1 MSTLNLNALTKY
13 TDQLSGILLKESVL
27 VGNTFDFISIQTGVK
42 YADSI
47 NLLTN
52 TLTAA
57 AGGCGAISPTG
68 STTLTQR
75 DIQVCPIKV
84 EESICLDV
92 FEQYWIGQLA
102 REGSYNEFA
111 PQAFNE
117 IYLAN
122 KVEKIGQL
130 VEDLFWKGDTGGA
143 YGSGNLTLCTGIL
156 DILENTNATNSVV
169 VGTTASGAL
178 VTTTTSPN
186 YALTVVDEMI
196 AALGNDVLNANDLT
210 LFMSHNNFRILM
222 NSLRNA
228 GYFFG
233 YDGVQA
239 HTWVLD
245 NYTNTNV
252 RVVATRGLNGRNEM
266 VLTPASNLYFGTDSF
281 GEARNGDG
289 MQFWYD
295 LRDNTTYFRAK
306 FKVGYQVAFP
316 QYVVIK
322 NS

>member
-1 MSTLNLNALTKY
+1 MATLNLANLTKY

-27 VGNTFDFISIQTGVK
+27 VGTTFDYISIQTGVK

-47 NLLTN
+47 NILTN

-57 AGGCGAISPTG
+57 AGGCGTISPTG

-84 EESICLDV
+84 EESVCVDE

-111 PQAFNE
+111 PEAFNQL
-117 IYLAN
+117 YLSN

-130 VEDLFWKGDTGGA
+130 VEDIFWKGSVNSTYGG
-143 YGSGNLTLCTGIL
+143 GNLALCNGIL
-156 DILENTNATNSVV
+156 EILENTAATYSVIT
-169 VGTTASGAL
+169 GITYSGAL
-178 VTTTTSPN
+178 TTAN
-186 YALTVVDEMI
+186 ALDAVDSMI
-196 AALGNDVLNANDLT
+196 QVIPNDVLEANDLT
-210 LFMSHNNFRILM
+210 LFMSHANFRTLM
-222 NSLRNA
+222 RALRNA
-228 GYFFG
+228 NYFVA
-233 YDGVQA
+233 YDGQQ
-239 HTWVLD
+239 HTYVLD

-289 MQFWYD
+289 FQFWYD
-295 LRDNTTYFRAK
+295 IRDNITYFRAK
-306 FKVGYQVAFP
+306 LKVGAQVAFP

>member
-1 MSTLNLNALTKY
+1 MATLNLNSLTKY
-13 TDQLSGILLKESVL
+13 TDQLSGILLKEAVL
-27 VGNTFDFISIQTGVK
+27 VGNTFDYISIQTGIK

-47 NLLTN
+47 NILTN
-52 TLTAA
+52 TLTAV
-57 AGGCGAISPTG
+57 AGGCGAINPTG

-75 DIQVCPIKV
+75 DIAVCPIKV
-84 EESICLDV
+84 EESACVDE

-111 PQAFNE
+111 PAAFNE

-122 KVEKIGQL
+122 KVEKVGQL
-130 VEDLFWKGDTGGA
+130 VEDLFWKGSTNGT
-143 YGSGNLTLCTGIL
+143 YGSGNLTLCNGIL
-156 DILENTNATNSVV
+156 HILEGTNATNSVV

-178 VTTTTSPN
+178 TAAN
-186 YALTVVDEMI
+186 ALTIVDEMI
-196 AALGNDVLNANDLT
+196 SNIPNDVLNENDLT
-210 LFMSHNNFRILM
+210 LFMSHTNFRVLM
-222 NSLRNA
+222 NALRQA
-228 GYFFG
+228 GYFFN
-233 YDGVQA
+233 YDGVAQ

-252 RVVATRGLNGRNEM
+252 RIVATRGLNGRNEM

-295 LRDNTTYFRAK
+295 IRDNITYFRAK
-306 FKVGYQVAFP
+306 FKVGAQVAFP

>member
-1 MSTLNLNALTKY
+1 MATLNLANLTKY

-27 VGNTFDFISIQTGVK
+27 VGTTFDYISIQTGVK

-47 NLLTN
+47 NILTN

-57 AGGCGAISPTG
+57 AGGCGTISPTG

-84 EESICLDV
+84 EESVCVDE

-111 PQAFNE
+111 PEAFNQL
-117 IYLAN
+117 YLSN

-130 VEDLFWKGDTGGA
+130 VEDIFWKGSVNSTYGG
-143 YGSGNLTLCTGIL
+143 GNLALCNGIL
-156 DILENTNATNSVV
+156 EILENTSATYSVIT
-169 VGTTASGAL
+169 GITYSGAL
-178 VTTTTSPN
+178 TTAN
-186 YALTVVDEMI
+186 ALDAVDSMI
-196 AALGNDVLNANDLT
+196 QVIPNDVLEANDLT
-210 LFMSHNNFRILM
+210 LFMSHANFRTLM
-222 NSLRNA
+222 RALRNA
-228 GYFFG
+228 NYFVA
-233 YDGVQA
+233 YDGQQ
-239 HTWVLD
+239 HTYVLD

-289 MQFWYD
+289 FQFWYD
-295 LRDNTTYFRAK
+295 IRDNITYFRAK
-306 FKVGYQVAFP
+306 LKVGAQVAFP

>member
-1 MSTLNLNALTKY
+1 MATLNLANLTKY

-27 VGNTFDFISIQTGVK
+27 VGNTFDYVSVQSGVK

-47 NLLTN
+47 NILTN
-52 TLTAA
+52 TLTAV
-57 AGGCGAISPTG
+57 AGGCGTISPTG
-68 STTLTQR
+68 STVLTQR

-84 EESICLDV
+84 EESVCVDE

-117 IYLAN
+117 LYLAA
-122 KVEKIGQL
+122 KVEKVGLL
-130 VEDLFWKGDTGGA
+130 VEQLFWAGSTLGSF
-143 YGSGNLTLCTGIL
+143 GSGNLTLCNGIL
-156 DILENTNATNSVV
+156 HILENTNATQSIIS
-169 VGTTASGAL
+169 TTFSGAL
-178 VTTTTSPN
+178 TSTN
-186 YALTVVDEMI
+186 ALDTVDDMI
-196 AALGNDVLNANDLT
+196 RLLPVDVLNTNDLT
-210 LFMSHNNFRILM
+210 LFMSHANFRVLM
-222 NSLRNA
+222 NALRQA

-233 YDGVQA
+233 YDGVQS
-239 HTWVLD
+239 HTWVLE

-252 RVVATRGLNGRNEM
+252 RIVATRGLSGRNEM

-289 MQFWYD
+289 FQFWYD

-306 FKVGYQVAFP
+306 FKVGAQIAFP
-316 QYVVIK
+316 SYVVYK
-322 NS
+322 AS

>member
-1 MSTLNLNALTKY
+1 MATLNLANLTKY

-27 VGNTFDFISIQTGVK
+27 VGNTFDYISIQTGVK

-47 NLLTN
+47 NILTN

-57 AGGCGAISPTG
+57 AGGCGSISPTG
-68 STTLTQR
+68 STVLTQR
-75 DIQVCPIKV
+75 DISVCPIKV
-84 EESICLDV
+84 EESICVDE
-92 FEQYWIGQLA
+92 FEQYWIGQLS

-111 PQAFNE
+111 PEAFNQL
-117 IYLAN
+117 YLAN
-122 KVEKIGQL
+122 KVEKVGQL
-130 VEDLFWKGDTGGA
+130 VEDLFWKGSVNGT
-143 YGSGNLTLCTGIL
+143 YGSGNLTLCNGIL
-156 DILENTNATNSVV
+156 HILEATAATNSVIS
-169 VGTTASGAL
+169 TTFSGAL
-178 VTTTTSPN
+178 TTAN
-186 YALTVVDEMI
+186 ALTIVDDMVSLI
-196 AALGNDVLNANDLT
+196 PTDVLDTQDLT
-210 LFMSHNNFRILM
+210 LFMSHANFRVLM
-222 NSLRNA
+222 NALRNA

-239 HTWVLD
+239 HTWVLE

-252 RVVATRGLNGRNEM
+252 RIVATRGLTGRNEM

-289 MQFWYD
+289 FQFWYD

-306 FKVGYQVAFP
+306 FKVGAQVAFP

>member
-1 MSTLNLNALTKY
+1 MATLNLNSLTKY
-13 TDQLSGILLKESVL
+13 TDQLSGILLKEAVL
-27 VGNTFDFISIQTGVK
+27 VGTTFDYISIQTGIK

-52 TLTAA
+52 TLTAV

-75 DIQVCPIKV
+75 DITVCPIKV
-84 EESICLDV
+84 EESVCVDE

-111 PQAFNE
+111 PEVFNQV
-117 IYLAN
+117 YLAN

-130 VEDLFWKGDTGGA
+130 VEDLFWKGDPGGN
-143 YGSGNLTLCTGIL
+143 YGSGNLTLCDGIL
-156 DILENTNATNSVV
+156 EILENTGATNSVV

-178 VTTTTSPN
+178 VTTTTSAN
-186 YALTVVDEMI
+186 YALTVVDQMV
-196 AALGNDVLNANDLT
+196 AAIPNDVLDDNNLT
-210 LFMSHNNFRILM
+210 LFMSHANFRILM

-228 GYFFG
+228 NYFVA
-233 YDGVQA
+233 YDGQQ

-252 RVVATRGLNGRNEM
+252 RIVATRGLNGRNEM
-266 VLTPASNLYFGTDSF
+266 VLTPSWNLYFGTDSF

-289 MQFWYD
+289 FQFWYD
-295 LRDNTTYFRAK
+295 IRDNITYFRAK
-306 FKVGYQVAFP
+306 LKVGAQVAFP
-316 QYVVIK
+316 QYIVIK

>member
-1 MSTLNLNALTKY
+1 MATLNLNSLTKY
-13 TDQLSGILLKESVL
+13 TDQLSGILLKEAVL
-27 VGNTFDFISIQTGVK
+27 VGTTFDYISIQTGVK

-52 TLTAA
+52 TLTAV

-75 DIQVCPIKV
+75 DITVCPIKV
-84 EESICLDV
+84 EESVCVDE

-111 PQAFNE
+111 PEVFNQV
-117 IYLAN
+117 YLAN

-130 VEDLFWKGDTGGA
+130 VEDLFWKGSTNGTYGG
-143 YGSGNLTLCTGIL
+143 GNLTLCQGLL
-156 DILENTNATNSVV
+156 DILENTAATNSVI

-178 VTTTTSPN
+178 VTTTTSAN
-186 YALTVVDEMI
+186 YALTVVDQMI
-196 AALGNDVLNANDLT
+196 SNLPNDVLDDNSLT
-210 LFMSHNNFRILM
+210 LFMSHANFRILM
-222 NSLRNA
+222 NALRNA
-228 GYFFG
+228 NYFVA
-233 YDGVQA
+233 YDGQQ
-239 HTWVLD
+239 HTWVLE

-252 RVVATRGLNGRNEM
+252 RIVATRGLNGRNEM
-266 VLTPASNLYFGTDSF
+266 VLAPAWNFYFGTDSF

-289 MQFWYD
+289 FQFWYD
-295 LRDNTTYFRAK
+295 IRDNITYFRAK
-306 FKVGYQVAFP
+306 LKVGAQVAFP

>member
-1 MSTLNLNALTKY
+1 MATLNLANLTKY

-27 VGNTFDFISIQTGVK
+27 VGTTFDYISIQTGVK

-47 NLLTN
+47 NILTN

-57 AGGCGAISPTG
+57 AGGCGSISPTG
-68 STTLTQR
+68 STTLSQR

-84 EESICLDV
+84 EESVCVDE

-111 PQAFNE
+111 PEAFNQL
-117 IYLAN
+117 YLAN

-130 VEDLFWKGDTGGA
+130 VEDIFWKGSVNSTYGG
-143 YGSGNLTLCTGIL
+143 GNLALCNGIL
-156 DILENTNATNSVV
+156 EILENTSATNSVI
-169 VGTTASGAL
+169 TTTWSGAL
-178 VTTTTSPN
+178 TTAN
-186 YALTVVDEMI
+186 ALDVVDTLI
-196 AALGNDVLNANDLT
+196 GLIPNDVLENPDLT
-210 LFMSHNNFRILM
+210 LFMSHANFRVLM
-222 NSLRNA
+222 RALRNA
-228 GYFFG
+228 NYFVA
-233 YDGVQA
+233 YDGQQ
-239 HTWVLD
+239 HTYVLD

-266 VLTPASNLYFGTDSF
+266 VLTPSSNLYFGTDSF

-289 MQFWYD
+289 FQFWYD
-295 LRDNTTYFRAK
+295 IRDNITYFRAK
-306 FKVGYQVAFP
+306 LKVGAQVAFP

>member
-1 MSTLNLNALTKY
+1 MATLNLNSLTKY
-13 TDQLSGILLKESVL
+13 TDQLSGILLKEAVL

-52 TLTAA
+52 TLTAV

-75 DIQVCPIKV
+75 DITVCPIKV
-84 EESICLDV
+84 EESICVDD

-111 PQAFNE
+111 PELFNQV
-117 IYLAN
+117 YLAN

-130 VEDLFWKGDTGGA
+130 VEDLFWKGDPGGN
-143 YGSGNLTLCTGIL
+143 YGSGNLTLCDGIL
-156 DILENTNATNSVV
+156 EILENTAATNSVV

-186 YALTVVDEMI
+186 YALTVVDQMI
-196 AALGNDVLNANDLT
+196 SNIPSDILDDQNLC
-210 LFMSHNNFRILM
+210 LFMSHANFRILM
-222 NSLRNA
+222 NALRNA
-228 GYFFG
+228 NYFVA
-233 YDGVQA
+233 YDGQQ

-252 RVVATRGLNGRNEM
+252 RIVATRGLNGRNEM
-266 VLTPASNLYFGTDSF
+266 VLTPGWNLYFGTDSF

-289 MQFWYD
+289 FQFWYD
-295 LRDNTTYFRAK
+295 IRDNITYFRAK
-306 FKVGYQVAFP
+306 FKLGAQVAFP

>member
-1 MSTLNLNALTKY
+1 MATLNLANLTKY
-13 TDQLSGILLKESVL
+13 TDQLSGILLKEAVL
-27 VGNTFDFISIQTGVK
+27 VGTTFDYISIQTGIK

-47 NLLTN
+47 NILTN

-57 AGGCGAISPTG
+57 AGGCGTISPAG
-68 STTLTQR
+68 STTLSQR
-75 DIQVCPIKV
+75 DITVCPIKV
-84 EESICLDV
+84 EESVCVDE

-111 PQAFNE
+111 PEAFNQL
-117 IYLAN
+117 YLSN
-122 KVEKIGQL
+122 KTEKIGQL
-130 VEDLFWKGDTGGA
+130 VEDIFWKGSVNSTYGG
-143 YGSGNLTLCTGIL
+143 GNLALCNGIL
-156 DILENTNATNSVV
+156 EILENTSATSSVIT
-169 VGTTASGAL
+169 GITYSGAL
-178 VTTTTSPN
+178 STAT
-186 YALTVVDEMI
+186 ALDCVDSMI
-196 AALGNDVLNANDLT
+196 ASIPNDVLQADDLT
-210 LFMSHNNFRILM
+210 LFMSHTNFRTLM
-222 NSLRNA
+222 KALRTAN
-228 GYFFG
+228 YFVA
-233 YDGVQA
+233 YDGQQ

-289 MQFWYD
+289 FQFWYD
-295 LRDNTTYFRAK
+295 IRDNITYFRAK
-306 FKVGYQVAFP
+306 LKVGAQVAFP

>member
-1 MSTLNLNALTKY
+1 MATLNLANLTKY
-13 TDQLSGILLKESVL
+13 TDELSGILLKESVL
-27 VGNTFDFISIQTGVK
+27 VGTTFDYISVQTGIK

-47 NLLTN
+47 NILTN
-52 TLTAA
+52 SLTAA
-57 AGGCGAISPTG
+57 AGGCGTVTPAG

-84 EESICLDV
+84 EESICVDE

-111 PQAFNE
+111 PEVFNQLF
-117 IYLAN
+117 LAN

-130 VEDLFWKGDTGGA
+130 VEDMFWKGSVNSTYGG
-143 YGSGNLTLCTGIL
+143 GNLALCNGIL
-156 DILENTNATNSVV
+156 EILENTSATNSVV
-169 VGTTASGAL
+169 TGVTYSGAL
-178 VTTTTSPN
+178 TVTT
-186 YALTVVDEMI
+186 AIDAVDSMI
-196 AALGNDVLNANDLT
+196 ALVPNDVLEANDLT
-210 LFMSHNNFRILM
+210 LFMSHANFRTLM
-222 NSLRNA
+222 RALRNA
-228 GYFFG
+228 NYFVS
-233 YDGVQA
+233 YDGQQ
-239 HTWVLD
+239 HTYVLE

-266 VLTPASNLYFGTDSF
+266 VLTPSSNLYFGTDSF

-289 MQFWYD
+289 FQFWYD
-295 LRDNTTYFRAK
+295 IRDNITYFRAK
-306 FKVGYQVAFP
+306 LKVGAQVAFP

>member
-1 MSTLNLNALTKY
+1 MATLNLANLTKY
-13 TDQLSGILLKESVL
+13 TDELSGILLKEAVL
-27 VGNTFDFISIQTGVK
+27 VGTTFDYISIQTGVK

-47 NLLTN
+47 NIFTN
-52 TLTAA
+52 SLTAA
-57 AGGCGAISPTG
+57 AGGCGTISPAG

-84 EESICLDV
+84 EESICVDE

-111 PQAFNE
+111 PEAFNQL
-117 IYLAN
+117 YLSN

-130 VEDLFWKGDTGGA
+130 VEDLFWKGSVDSTYGG
-143 YGSGNLTLCTGIL
+143 GNLALCNGML
-156 DILENTNATNSVV
+156 HILENTSATSSVITGV
-169 VGTTASGAL
+169 TYSGAL
-178 VTTTTSPN
+178 TLAN
-186 YALTVVDEMI
+186 AIDAVDSMI
-196 AALGNDVLNANDLT
+196 ALIPNDVLEANDLT
-210 LFMSHNNFRILM
+210 LFMSHANFRTLM
-222 NSLRNA
+222 RALRNA
-228 GYFFG
+228 NYFVA
-233 YDGVQA
+233 YDGQQ
-239 HTWVLD
+239 HTWVLE

-289 MQFWYD
+289 FQFWYD
-295 LRDNTTYFRAK
+295 IRDNITYFRAK
-306 FKVGYQVAFP
+306 LKVGAQVAFP